1 MFAYYSQLG
10 LRSLKRNPMLTAL
23 MVMAIG
29 FGVAASMITYSVFR
43 AVSGDPIPEKSS
55 QLFVPQVDSW
65 GPQQNEK
72 GEPPGA
78 MNYVDAMALLRAH
91 QAPRMTLIYSVA
103 LSALPQDANSV
114 PTASSGYAVTADFFT
129 MFNVPFQYG
138 SGWSNADDDARA
150 ADVVLTTEFNQ
161 RLFGGANSVG
171 RKITLSGH
179 DYRIVGVAKHWDP
192 SPRFYDVWSES
203 GFDTPPDFYL
213 VLNRSLDLQMD
224 NAGRNSCRGVITYTT
239 WEGYLQ
245 SNCVWLMPWVELD
258 TASDVTRYR
267 NFLEAYAADQQRAGR
282 FGWAPNVRLLNV
294 MEWLDKMH
302 VVPPESRISLVVA
315 LSFFVICLVNTIGL
329 LLAKFMRRA
338 GEIGVRRALGATRHE
353 IYAQYLI
360 EAAAVGLAGGILG
373 LLFTAI
379 GMSGVG
385 LLFEP
390 EIARLAH
397 LDVSLIGLTLAL
409 AIFATVAAAFYP
421 AWRAAQVQPAWQLKS
436 N

>member
-1 MFAYYSQLG
+1 MFAYYLQLG
-10 LRSLKRNPMLTAL
+10 VRSLKRNPMLTAL

-55 QLFVPQVDSW
+55 QLFVPQIDSW
-65 GPQQNEK
+65 GPGQNEK

-78 MNYVDAMALLRAH
+78 LNYVDAMALMKAH
-91 QAPRMTLIYSVA
+91 QASRMTLIYEVM
-103 LSALPQDANSV
+103 LSALPHDANSV
-114 PTASSGYAVTADFFT
+114 PVSSEGYAVTADFFT
-129 MFNVPFQYG
+129 MFNVPFLYG
-138 SGWSNADDDARA
+138 NGWSNADDDHRA
-150 ADVVLTTEFNQ
+150 ADIVLTPEFNQ
-161 RLFGGANSVG
+161 RMFGGANSVG
-171 RKITLSGH
+171 KSMTLSGH
-179 DYRIVGVAKHWDP
+179 DYRIVGVTRHWDP
-192 SPRFYDVWSES
+192 KPRFYDVWGES
-203 GFDTPPDFYL
+203 GFDNPPDFYV
-213 VLNRSLDLQMD
+213 VLNHALDLRTD
-224 NAGRNSCRGVITYTT
+224 NDGRNSCRGAITYQN
-239 WEGYLQ
+239 WDEYLQ

-258 TASDVTRYR
+258 TSADVARYR
-267 NFLEAYAADQQRAGR
+267 RFLESYSADQQRAGR
-282 FGWAPNVRLLNV
+282 FGWAPNVRLPNV
-294 MEWLDKMH
+294 TQWLELRE

-315 LSFFVICLVNTIGL
+315 LCFFIICLVNTIGL

-353 IYAQYLI
+353 IYAQYLV
-360 EAAAVGLAGGILG
+360 EAAAVGLAGGLVG
-373 LLFTAI
+373 VLLTVA

-397 LDVSLIGLTLAL
+397 VDVSLVGLTLVA

-421 AWRAAQVQPAWQLKS
+421 AWRAALVQPAWQLKS